1 MDSHDFKSGDITS
14 KSPTL
19 LASLSDKNGINTVG
33 NGIGHDITTV
43 LDNDYSNV
51 LVLNNYYQSNLDD
64 FTSGNINYPFQDL
77 EVGRH
82 TLKLKA
88 WDVANNST
96 EVEIEFEVSGEFY
109 IEEVMNYP
117 NPVNSFTFFTFT
129 HNHSDATLETIIEI
143 FDQSGKRIDY
153 MAQQVGSNG
162 TSSNPVRWDM
172 NESGSQLR
180 NGIYI
185 YRITAQN
192 NEGVIALKSGKM
204 MIAR

>member
-1 MDSHDFKSGDITS
+1 MDSPSFTSGDITS

-19 LASLSDKNGINTVG
+19 LASLSDENGINTVG
-33 NGIGHDITTV
+33 NGIGHDITAV
-43 LDNDYSNV
+43 LDDDYSNV
-51 LVLNNYYQSNLDD
+51 IVLNNFYQSNLDD
-64 FTSGNINYPFQDL
+64 FRSGTISFPFQDL
-77 EVGRH
+77 EVGKH

-88 WDVANNST
+88 WDVANNSS

-109 IEEVMNYP
+109 IEEVINYP
-117 NPVNSFTFFTFT
+117 NPVNDYTFFTFT
-129 HNHSDATLETIIEI
+129 HNHSDASLETIIEI
-143 FDQSGKRIDY
+143 FDQSGRRIDY
-153 MAQQVGSNG
+153 LAQRIGSNG
-162 TSSNPVRWDM
+162 TNSNPVRWDM
-172 NESGSQLR
+172 NESRSQLR